1 MGEASARAH
10 VETIQH
16 EFMRKFDSIRIWKP
30 AWIHVRKRGP
40 TMNKLGSFLPV
51 EGGGQK
57 SK

>member
-1 MGEASARAH
+1 MGEASARA
-10 VETIQH
+10 IQH